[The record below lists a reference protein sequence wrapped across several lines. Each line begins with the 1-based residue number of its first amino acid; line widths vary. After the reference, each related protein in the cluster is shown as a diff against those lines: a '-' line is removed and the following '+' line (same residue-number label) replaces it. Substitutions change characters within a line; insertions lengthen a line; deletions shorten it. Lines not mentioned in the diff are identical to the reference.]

1 MTLRE
6 RLLALLRE
14 PNYSPANESELLR
27 QLGLNKKR
35 RASVAHELRLMVS
48 KGEAVRSPDNRIRLA
63 RASTPRAPKEAASES
78 GGRKIFTPTR
88 RAASGSVA
96 PASPPICWRGS
107 HRP

>member
-35 RASVAHELRLMVS
+35 RASVAHEIRLLLS
-48 KGEAVRSPDNRIRLA
+48 QGEAVRSPDNRIRIPRSHAA
-63 RASTPRAPKEAASES
+63 REPKAEKRESNKPRKQTA
-78 GGRKIFTPTR
+78 
-88 RAASGSVA
+88 
-96 PASPPICWRGS
+96 
-107 HRP
+107 